1 MITTRKNSEAPVEHF
16 PKLMISDMGTVVLFT
31 EEDMGT
37 VVHKGDG
44 NMRVGE
50 FSETWYAD
58 AFEDFKGIV
67 ELKNK

>member
-1 MITTRKNSEAPVEHF
+1 MITIRKKSGTPTTHF
-16 PKLMISDMGTVVLFT
+16 PKLMISNMGTVVLFT
-31 EEDMGT
+31 EEDLGT